1 MLSTAVSKE
10 IHKNIGG
17 LRNFPPVK
25 EIAEHILQNNM
36 QKGIEKT
43 RYCNDKAI
51 TDHYA
56 IIPTGQGFNNLKNLS
71 VTAARTYEIIVRRF
85 LSIFYPPAIYQKVS
99 ITSDVKNEK
108 LYASFKVLVDEGYLS
123 VAKNSFAKAR
133 KAVEHLCEMGANVIP
148 IFSFN
153 AQTCDTRFGSAKE
166 YVEGICEI
174 TGNEGI
180 RSICA
185 AEPIGPNNFLDIM
198 VIAPC
203 TGNTAAKLT
212 GGIVDTPVL
221 MAAKAHMRNGKPLVI
236 AISTNDALGAGFKN
250 IGMLMNMKNIYF
262 VPFGQDNYKSK
273 PNSMVAKM
281 ELLPE
286 TIEAALQGKQIQP
299 VLQEP

>member
-1 MLSTAVSKE
+1 MDFDKY
-10 IHKNIGG
+10 NIG
-17 LRNFPPVK
+17 F
-25 EIAEHILQNNM
+25 
-36 QKGIEKT
+36 GI
-43 RYCNDKAI
+43 
-51 TDHYA
+51 
-56 IIPTGQGFNNLKNLS
+56 TG
-71 VTAARTYEIIVRRF
+71 
-85 LSIFYPPAIYQKVS
+85 
-99 ITSDVKNEK
+99 
-108 LYASFKVLVDEGYLS
+108 SFCT
-123 VAKNSFAKAR
+123 FAKAR

-198 VIAPC
+198 
-203 TGNTAAKLT
+203 
-212 GGIVDTPVL
+212 
-221 MAAKAHMRNGKPLVI
+221 

>member
-1 MLSTAVSKE
+1 MDFDKY
-10 IHKNIGG
+10 NIG
-17 LRNFPPVK
+17 F
-25 EIAEHILQNNM
+25 
-36 QKGIEKT
+36 GI
-43 RYCNDKAI
+43 
-51 TDHYA
+51 
-56 IIPTGQGFNNLKNLS
+56 TG
-71 VTAARTYEIIVRRF
+71 
-85 LSIFYPPAIYQKVS
+85 
-99 ITSDVKNEK
+99 
-108 LYASFKVLVDEGYLS
+108 SFCT
-123 VAKNSFAKAR
+123 FAKAR

-262 VPFGQDNYKSK
+262 VPFGQDDCVKK
-273 PNSMVAKM
+273 PNSLVCDGKQVVD
-281 ELLPE
+281 
-286 TIEAALQGKQIQP
+286 TINEVMTGRQIQP
-299 VLQEP
+299 VIL